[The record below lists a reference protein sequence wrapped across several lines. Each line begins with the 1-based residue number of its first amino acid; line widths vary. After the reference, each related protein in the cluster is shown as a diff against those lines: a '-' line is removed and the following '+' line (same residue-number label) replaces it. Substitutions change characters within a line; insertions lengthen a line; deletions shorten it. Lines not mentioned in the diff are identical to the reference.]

1 MQSLMMDF
9 QLTLNAIMRRAEM
22 LFRNQEIVTRQP
34 DKSYHRYTYGDW
46 IKRTKK
52 LALALRRLGIKDG
65 ERVATFCWN
74 HYQHHELYY
83 GVPAMGAV
91 LHTLNLRLGP
101 EDLGYICGHAE
112 DKVLGY

>member
-52 LALALRRLGIKDG
+52 LALALRRLGVKDG

-74 HYQHHELYY
+74 ITSTMSCIM
-83 GVPAMGAV
+83 VF
-91 LHTLNLRLGP
+91 RLW
-101 EDLGYICGHAE
+101 ERFCIR
-112 DKVLGY
+112 